1 MKKFSQQLQESLADR
16 KSLGLY
22 RQRKTINSP
31 QNTKV
36 QVNGKLLINF
46 CSNDYLG
53 LANHPKV
60 IEACKKALDRYG
72 VGSGASHLV
81 VGHSHAHHD
90 LEDQLADFTGRSKVL
105 LFSSGYMANVGVLTS
120 LANKKDRIFEDKLNH
135 ASLLDGGLFSGA
147 TFKRYPHLDTA
158 LLSELISKGADSQN
172 TFIVSDG
179 VFSMD
184 GDCADLPALIAVS
197 EKAQAQLMLDDAHG
211 FGVLGKSGG
220 GLVEHYCDKGHDI
233 HEHNLPILIGTLG
246 KAFGTQGAFVA
257 GSEQLIES
265 LIQYCR
271 PYIFTTAMAPAIA
284 EATQASLKII
294 QNENWRREKLQ
305 TLIATFR
312 TKCQKLGFSLTNS
325 KTPIQGLILGDAK
338 KSTKASLLLESEGFF
353 VTSIRPPT
361 VPQGTARLRITFS
374 ADHSQKQLESLLAAL
389 EKIQP
394 LISREVT
401 YVAG

>member
-1 MKKFSQQLQESLADR
+1 
-16 KSLGLY
+16 
-22 RQRKTINSP
+22 
-31 QNTKV
+31 
-36 QVNGKLLINF
+36 
-46 CSNDYLG
+46 
-53 LANHPKV
+53 
-60 IEACKKALDRYG
+60 
-72 VGSGASHLV
+72 
-81 VGHSHAHHD
+81 
-90 LEDQLADFTGRSKVL
+90 
-105 LFSSGYMANVGVLTS
+105 
-120 LANKKDRIFEDKLNH
+120 
-135 ASLLDGGLFSGA
+135 
-147 TFKRYPHLDTA
+147 
-158 LLSELISKGADSQN
+158 
-172 TFIVSDG
+172 
-179 VFSMD
+179 
-184 GDCADLPALIAVS
+184 
-197 EKAQAQLMLDDAHG
+197 MLDDAHG